1 MRGDSRLVN
10 VKHEIA
16 YVRVQDGSGRRDPVR
31 ITDADGTS
39 VCERCKP
46 AVTVP
51 SRLRG
56 LMMRKRLPEGEG
68 LLLSPAGAIHTFF
81 MRFPIDAVFADRE
94 MKVVGVA
101 PALPPWRMAARR
113 RTRVV
118 LELPAGTAARRGIEP
133 GTQLAIASVVEEVDH
148 VPV

>member
-1 MRGDSRLVN
+1 VSDTRRVN

-16 YVRVQDGSGRRDPVR
+16 YVRAQDGSGRRDPVR
-31 ITDADGTS
+31 ITDADGTA

-46 AVTVP
+46 AVTVR

-81 MRFPIDAVFADRE
+81 MRFPIDVVFAGRDL
-94 MKVVGVA
+94 KVVGVA

-113 RTRVV
+113 GARVV
-118 LELPAGTAARRGIEP
+118 LELPAGTAATRGIEP
-133 GTQLAIASVVEEVDH
+133 GTQLEIASAVEEVDR

>member
-1 MRGDSRLVN
+1 VN

-16 YVRVQDGSGRRDPVR
+16 YVRAQDGSGQRDPVR
-31 ITDADGTS
+31 ITDADGTP

-46 AVTVP
+46 AVTFR

-56 LMMRKRLPEGEG
+56 LMLRKRLLDDEG

-81 MRFPIDAVFADRE
+81 MRFPIDVVFADRE
-94 MKVVGVA
+94 LTVVGVA

>member
-1 MRGDSRLVN
+1 MN

-16 YVRVQDGSGRRDPVR
+16 YVRAQDGSGRRDPVR
-31 ITDADGTS
+31 ITDAAGTP

-46 AVTVP
+46 ALTVR

-56 LMMRKRLPEGEG
+56 LMLRKRLAEGEG

-94 MKVVGVA
+94 LTVVGVV
-101 PALPPWRMAARR
+101 PALSPWRMAARR
-113 RTRVV
+113 RARVV
-118 LELPAGTAARRGIEP
+118 IELPAGTAARRGIEP
-133 GTQLAIASVVEEVDH
+133 GTRLAIASAVEEVDR